1 MAQMNMKEAI
11 RDAMRV
17 ELTRDPNVLIFG
29 EDVGNVGGVFRVTEG
44 LQKEFGE
51 DRIFDT
57 PLAESAIGG
66 LAFGLGVQGFRPIAE
81 IQFVGFIFEALDQI
95 VIQAARLRWRSGANT
110 MLL

>member
-17 ELTRDPNVLIFG
+17 ELNRDPNVLIFG

-51 DRIFDT
+51 DRI
-57 PLAESAIGG
+57 LIHH
-66 LAFGLGVQGFRPIAE
+66 
-81 IQFVGFIFEALDQI
+81 
-95 VIQAARLRWRSGANT
+95 
-110 MLL
+110 